1 MPKVQSWIALA
12 LLVLLPSCGGGS
24 GSADVPTAAVD
35 DTTGATQ
42 AKTASVSRLKPL
54 DAYVILGGDI
64 KRCWFNANK
73 PLLPDYVYRADVPA
87 DGSKGLIP
95 IHDRANL
102 GRAGMSTYAIDF
114 KQDGVSTIVTT
125 ENRKMPPEIA
135 ERMQA
140 DINRWKL
147 GDATCSG
154 GWPKVT
160 AAAKPEQAAV
170 PRWCRTLTQR
180 IAVTSVRQRWKA
192 PLFPPRALTLLA
204 G

>member
-1 MPKVQSWIALA
+1 MPKVQSGIALA

-87 DGSKGLIP
+87 DGSKVLIT

-170 PRWCRTLTQR
+170 PR
-180 IAVTSVRQRWKA
+180 
-192 PLFPPRALTLLA
+192 
-204 G
+204 

>member
-1 MPKVQSWIALA
+1 LPSVRSWMALA

-24 GSADVPTAAVD
+24 GSVDVPTVAVD
-35 DTTGATQ
+35 DTTGTTPVR
-42 AKTASVSRLKPL
+42 TASVSRLKPL
-54 DAYVILGGDI
+54 DAYVIMGGDI

-87 DGSKGLIP
+87 DGSKVLIT

-114 KQDGVSTIVTT
+114 KQEGVSTIITT
-125 ENRKMPPEIA
+125 QNRKMPPEIA

-140 DINRWKL
+140 DIDRWKL
-147 GDATCSG
+147 GDATCST

-160 AAAKPEQAAV
+160 LAKEPAGAAKPQ
-170 PRWCRTLTQR
+170 
-180 IAVTSVRQRWKA
+180 
-192 PLFPPRALTLLA
+192 
-204 G
+204 